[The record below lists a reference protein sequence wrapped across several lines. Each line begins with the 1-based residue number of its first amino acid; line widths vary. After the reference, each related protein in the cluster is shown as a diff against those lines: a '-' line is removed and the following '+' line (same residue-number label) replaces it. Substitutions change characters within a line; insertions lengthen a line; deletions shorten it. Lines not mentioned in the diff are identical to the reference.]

1 MIETESAPGAT
12 ASLADL
18 ATGASAVVETLDASG
33 PVGRRLGDLGFVPGT
48 AITAVRRAPL
58 GDPTLYALRGTE
70 IALRREEARRVR
82 VRIADDAESPR

>member
-1 MIETESAPGAT
+1 MSRTPSGAESSEAT

-18 ATGASAVVETLDASG
+18 STGASAVIASLDVSG

-48 AITAVRRAPL
+48 AVSVVRRAPL

-70 IALRREEARRVR
+70 IALRRAEAERVR
-82 VRIADDAESPR
+82 VRGVAP